1 MTVRFRPHAA
11 TAATLLVVLLL
22 LPSAVSAQATL
33 GALKFLGGGLTLPQI
48 IGRVIRGFLGFTG
61 GIALLMFVYAGVTW
75 MLAAGNQEK
84 IKRAKDTLVWATI
97 GLLAIFVSFALV
109 NFILGYLN

>member
-1 MTVRFRPHAA
+1 MTRRSPRAVAA
-11 TAATLLVVLLL
+11 SILVTILL
-22 LPSAVSAQATL
+22 LPSAVSAQASISS
-33 GALKFLGGGLTLPQI
+33 LKFLGSQVTLPII
-48 IGRVIRGFLGFTG
+48 IGRVIKGLLGFTG
-61 GIALLMFVYAGVTW
+61 GIALLMFVYGGVLW

-109 NFILGYLN
+109 SYILSYLG